1 MFKDHVF
8 NWLKSNQKVFIYA
21 SFLFLFSWYIH
32 PIIKESRNKN
42 NCAFNIA
49 LLGLKESRIERDN
62 VKKKLANKLRLIN
75 ADYKDVYRFC
85 GFYKSSEDSI
95 SIYGD
100 IDAKIRGVIRTQE
113 QGFRGY

>member
-1 MFKDHVF
+1 MFKDNVF
-8 NWLKSNQKVFIYA
+8 NWLISNQKVFIYA

-49 LLGLKESRIERDN
+49 LLGQRKPHIEKDN

-75 ADYKDVYRFC
+75 ADYKDVNRFC
-85 GFYKSSEDSI
+85 EFYKSSEDSI

-100 IDAKIRGVIRTQE
+100 IDAKIRGVIGTQE